1 MKTRF
6 ITVTNFFDSAPMML
20 SVGGIGGIYLEGGY
34 TILKHSSHN
43 NGGYRVKETPE
54 EILKLISEA
63 KEI

>member
-6 ITVTNFFDSAPMML
+6 ITVTNFKDSALIL
-20 SVGGIGGIYLEGGY
+20 SVGGVEGIYLEGGY

>member
-6 ITVTNFFDSAPMML
+6 ITVTNFKDLAPMIL
-20 SVGGIGGIYLEGGY
+20 SVGGVEGIYLEGGY